1 MSTIGI
7 DKMVQTFQLS
17 DGTIVE
23 VVIMDT
29 GGQERFNSITSN
41 YYKLADCCL
50 LVYDI
55 TDLKSF
61 EKINNYY
68 ISELE
73 KKGGNIRKIILLGNK
88 SDLKDERKIS
98 SEEGSNLANRYGFVF
113 MESSCKDNYNV
124 SNAFETLIDMTN
136 TELKNNNC
144 QREIVINN
152 FNNSN
157 KKNKKTKFC

>member
-1 MSTIGI
+1 
-7 DKMVQTFQLS
+7 
-17 DGTIVE
+17 
-23 VVIMDT
+23 MDT

-41 YYKLADCCL
+41 YYKIADCCL

-55 TDLKSF
+55 TNIKSF
-61 EKINNYY
+61 EKIKNYY

-73 KKGGNIRKIILLGNK
+73 TNGGNIRKIILLGNK
-88 SDLKDERKIS
+88 SDLKDEREIS
-98 SEEGSNLANRYGFVF
+98 SEEGANLANKKGFIF

-144 QREIVINN
+144 QRLKVENN
-152 FNNSN
+152 F
-157 KKNKKTKFC
+157 KKNKKLEKKKKFC